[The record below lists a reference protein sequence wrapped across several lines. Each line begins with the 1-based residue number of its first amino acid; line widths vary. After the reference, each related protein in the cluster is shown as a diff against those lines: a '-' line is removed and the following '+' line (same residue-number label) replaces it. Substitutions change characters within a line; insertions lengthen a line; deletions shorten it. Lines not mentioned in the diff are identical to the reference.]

1 MAWPDGAWRRLSI
14 EIGGGGPCE
23 VSEVW
28 WLQCGRHYADIRVAR
43 SADAGRLPYSSTQAF
58 AGRSSYDPA
67 THTMEWVNRFDTEDR
82 AGALDLARLYP
93 CAGNPRVMREDGD
106 TYTEYWGRMDVGDEL
121 GMVAESES
129 SLRVQ
134 IDAYAITLERVG
146 SRTIGTFSTSDGSEW
161 TARLSASDAQTD

>member
-1 MAWPDGAWRRLSI
+1 
-14 EIGGGGPCE
+14 
-23 VSEVW
+23 
-28 WLQCGRHYADIRVAR
+28 
-43 SADAGRLPYSSTQAF
+43 
-58 AGRSSYDPA
+58 
-67 THTMEWVNRFDTEDR
+67 MEWVNRFDTEDR
-82 AGALDLARLYP
+82 AEALDLARLYP